1 MRFHQGWLTRRRG
14 GHLQENRG
22 LLLDPERLF
31 TPDSTTNV
39 YRVGNACN
47 ENHSVALTRPS
58 FCTTASERV
67 YITATDCEIKMDG
80 TKGLQAAGA
89 GGL

>member
-1 MRFHQGWLTRRRG
+1 M
-14 GHLQENRG
+14 
-22 LLLDPERLF
+22 
-31 TPDSTTNV
+31 
-39 YRVGNACN
+39 
-47 ENHSVALTRPS
+47 TRPS

>member
-1 MRFHQGWLTRRRG
+1 MEASYLPISFTQLVGFAEVTR
-14 GHLQENRG
+14 
-22 LLLDPERLF
+22 
-31 TPDSTTNV
+31 S
-39 YRVGNACN
+39 
-47 ENHSVALTRPS
+47 S

>member
-1 MRFHQGWLTRRRG
+1 MGTLEHAKVICATERLTKLIFSIYGRI
-14 GHLQENRG
+14 G
-22 LLLDPERLF
+22 LLLHNERE
-31 TPDSTTNV
+31 
-39 YRVGNACN
+39 AM
-47 ENHSVALTRPS
+47 NHPRPSDAAELTRPS

>member
-1 MRFHQGWLTRRRG
+1 MAFRQEQPIVPCVLDQSTTGFHQPL
-14 GHLQENRG
+14 LQARQ
-22 LLLDPERLF
+22 R
-31 TPDSTTNV
+31 
-39 YRVGNACN
+39 
-47 ENHSVALTRPS
+47 LTRPS

-80 TKGLQAAGA
+80 TKGLQAAGT